1 MYIHLYIHLGELK
14 HVTSQTKEDADDRRV
29 GKKEVP
35 PATIAALQRRGFACA
50 STQPRLVS
58 AATRFSSVESGV
70 RAVD

>member
-1 MYIHLYIHLGELK
+1 MSHHKLK
-14 HVTSQTKEDADDRRV
+14 QMRMIGVSER
-29 GKKEVP
+29 KKEVP
-35 PATIAALQRRGFACA
+35 PATSAALQRRGFACA